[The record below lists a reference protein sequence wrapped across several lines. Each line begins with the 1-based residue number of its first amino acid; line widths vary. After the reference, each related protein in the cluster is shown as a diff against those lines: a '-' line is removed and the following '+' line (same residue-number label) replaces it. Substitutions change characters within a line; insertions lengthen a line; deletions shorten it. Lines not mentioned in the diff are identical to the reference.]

1 MFKYRKKIDE
11 QIAQRV
17 VNYLVKTSITP
28 NQVTTFSLLLA
39 AFAAVFFSF
48 GIYFFTVI
56 GSILFIFSKF
66 LDHVD
71 GQLSRKIKHVSRF
84 GWYYDYFADT
94 AGYVLM
100 FVGISAGIP
109 PGTFEIK
116 IFSIVNFDLQ
126 NYLLFSAIIASI
138 LNTFLGIIHKYKT
151 NKDFYDWPQ
160 TDKFDLAD
168 GIYLIGPIIWINPLF
183 TWFDTVNLFFLLASI
198 GSVVFVIY
206 NIKRFVKNPK

>member
-11 QIAQRV
+11 KIAEKVVKYIAQ
-17 VNYLVKTSITP
+17 TSITP
-28 NQVTTFSLLLA
+28 NQVSTFSLLLA
-39 AFAAVFFSF
+39 ALAAVFFSF
-48 GIYFFTVI
+48 GIYVFSVI

-71 GQLSRKIKHVSRF
+71 GQLARELKKESKF
-84 GWYYDYFADT
+84 GWYYDSFVDT
-94 AGYVLM
+94 ATYILM

-116 IFSIVNFDLQ
+116 FFSIVDFDLQ

-138 LNTFLGIIHKYKT
+138 LNTFLGIVHKYKT
-151 NKDFYDWPQ
+151 SKDFYGFPA
-160 TDKFDLAD
+160 TDKVALED
-168 GIYLIGPIIWINPLF
+168 GIYLIGPITWIGLI
-183 TWFDTVNLFFLLASI
+183 NLFFLISTI

-206 NIKRFVKNPK
+206 NIKRYVKSTK

>member
-11 QIAQRV
+11 KIAAKV
-17 VNYLVKTSITP
+17 VQYLVKTSITP

-48 GIYFFTVI
+48 GIYFFSVI
-56 GSILFIFSKF
+56 GSLLFILAKF

-71 GQLSRKIKHVSRF
+71 GQLARELKKETKF
-84 GWYYDYFADT
+84 GWYYDSFVDT
-94 AGYVLM
+94 LTYILM

-116 IFSIVNFDLQ
+116 FFTIVELDLQ
-126 NYLLFSAIIASI
+126 DYLLFSAIIASI
-138 LNTFLGIIHKYKT
+138 LNTLLGIVHKYKT
-151 NKDFYDWPQ
+151 SKDFYGFPQ
-160 TDKFDLAD
+160 TKKFALED
-168 GIYLIGPIIWINPLF
+168 GVYLIGPITWIGFINF
-183 TWFDTVNLFFLLASI
+183 FFLISSI

-206 NIKRFVKNPK
+206 NIKRFLKNVK

>member
-11 QIAQRV
+11 KIAEKIV
-17 VNYLVKTSITP
+17 KYLIKTSVTP

-48 GIYFFTVI
+48 GIYFFSVI

-71 GQLSRKIKHVSRF
+71 GQLARELKKESKF
-84 GWYYDYFADT
+84 GWYYDSFVDT
-94 AGYVLM
+94 ATYVLM
-100 FVGISAGIP
+100 FIGISAGIP

-116 IFSIVNFDLQ
+116 FFNIVDLDLQ

-138 LNTFLGIIHKYKT
+138 FNTLLGIIHRYRT
-151 NKDFYDWPQ
+151 SKDFYGFPE
-160 TDKFDLAD
+160 TDKVALED
-168 GIYLIGPIIWINPLF
+168 GIYLIGPITWIGLI
-183 TWFDTVNLFFLLASI
+183 NLFFLAATI

-206 NIKRFVKNPK
+206 NLKRFVKTFN

>member
-11 QIAQRV
+11 KIAAKIV
-17 VNYLVKTSITP
+17 KYLVKTSVTP

-48 GIYFFTVI
+48 GIYFFSVI

-71 GQLSRKIKHVSRF
+71 GQLARELKKESKF
-84 GWYYDYFADT
+84 GWYYDSFVDT
-94 AGYVLM
+94 ATYILM
-100 FVGISAGIP
+100 FIGISAGIP

-116 IFSIVNFDLQ
+116 FFSIVDLDLQ

-138 LNTFLGIIHKYKT
+138 FNTLLGIIHRYRT
-151 NKDFYDWPQ
+151 SKDFYGFPE
-160 TDKFDLAD
+160 TDKVALED
-168 GIYLIGPIIWINPLF
+168 GIYLIGPITWIGLI
-183 TWFDTVNLFFLLASI
+183 NLFFLAATI

-206 NIKRFVKNPK
+206 NLKRFVKTFN

>member
-11 QIAQRV
+11 KIAAKV
-17 VNYLVKTSITP
+17 VKYLVKTSITP

-48 GIYFFTVI
+48 GIYFFSVI
-56 GSILFIFSKF
+56 GSLLFILAKF

-71 GQLSRKIKHVSRF
+71 GQLARELKKETKF
-84 GWYYDYFADT
+84 GWYYDSFVDT
-94 AGYVLM
+94 LTYILM

-116 IFSIVNFDLQ
+116 FFTIVELDLQ
-126 NYLLFSAIIASI
+126 DYLLFSAIIASI
-138 LNTFLGIIHKYKT
+138 LNTLLGIVHKYKT
-151 NKDFYDWPQ
+151 SKDFYGFPQ
-160 TDKFDLAD
+160 TKKFALED
-168 GIYLIGPIIWINPLF
+168 GVYLIGPITWIGFINF
-183 TWFDTVNLFFLLASI
+183 FFLISSI

-206 NIKRFVKNPK
+206 NIKRFLKNVK

>member
-11 QIAQRV
+11 KIAEKIV
-17 VNYLVKTSITP
+17 KYLIKTSVTP

-48 GIYFFTVI
+48 GIYFFSVI

-71 GQLSRKIKHVSRF
+71 GQLARELKKESKF
-84 GWYYDYFADT
+84 GWYYDSFVDT
-94 AGYVLM
+94 ATYVLM
-100 FVGISAGIP
+100 FIGISAGIP

-116 IFSIVNFDLQ
+116 FFSIVDLDLQ

-138 LNTFLGIIHKYKT
+138 FNTLLGIIHRYRT
-151 NKDFYDWPQ
+151 SKDFYGFPE
-160 TDKFDLAD
+160 TDKVALED
-168 GIYLIGPIIWINPLF
+168 GIYLIGPITWIGLI
-183 TWFDTVNLFFLLASI
+183 NLFFLAATI

-206 NIKRFVKNPK
+206 NLKRFVKTFN

>member
-11 QIAQRV
+11 KIAEKVVKYIAQ
-17 VNYLVKTSITP
+17 TSITP
-28 NQVTTFSLLLA
+28 NQVSTFSLLLA
-39 AFAAVFFSF
+39 ALAAVFFSY
-48 GIYFFTVI
+48 GIYVFSVI

-71 GQLSRKIKHVSRF
+71 GQLERELKKESKF
-84 GWYYDYFADT
+84 GWYYDSFVDT
-94 AGYVLM
+94 ATYILM

-116 IFSIVNFDLQ
+116 FFSIVDIDLQ

-138 LNTFLGIIHKYKT
+138 FNTFLGIILKFRT
-151 NKDFYDWPQ
+151 SKDFYGFPE
-160 TDKFDLAD
+160 TDKVALED
-168 GIYLIGPIIWINPLF
+168 GVYLIGPITWIGFINF
-183 TWFDTVNLFFLLASI
+183 FFLIASI

-206 NIKRFVKNPK
+206 NLKRFVKSTN

>member
-11 QIAQRV
+11 KIAEKIV
-17 VNYLVKTSITP
+17 KYLIKTSVTP

-48 GIYFFTVI
+48 GIYFFSVI

-71 GQLSRKIKHVSRF
+71 GQLARELKKESKF
-84 GWYYDYFADT
+84 GWYYDSFVDT
-94 AGYVLM
+94 ATYVLM
-100 FVGISAGIP
+100 FIGISAGIP

-116 IFSIVNFDLQ
+116 FFNIVDLDLQ
-126 NYLLFSAIIASI
+126 NYLLFSAILASI
-138 LNTFLGIIHKYKT
+138 FNTLLGIIHRYRT
-151 NKDFYDWPQ
+151 SKDFYGFPG
-160 TDKFDLAD
+160 TDKVALED
-168 GIYLIGPIIWINPLF
+168 GIYLIGPITWIGLI
-183 TWFDTVNLFFLLASI
+183 NLFFLAASV

-206 NIKRFVKNPK
+206 NLKRFVKSTN

>member
-11 QIAQRV
+11 KIAEKIV
-17 VNYLVKTSITP
+17 KYLIKTSVTP

-48 GIYFFTVI
+48 GIYFFSVI

-71 GQLSRKIKHVSRF
+71 GQLARELKKESKF
-84 GWYYDYFADT
+84 GWYYDSFVDT
-94 AGYVLM
+94 ATYVLM
-100 FVGISAGIP
+100 FIGISAGIP

-116 IFSIVNFDLQ
+116 FFNIVDLDLQ

-138 LNTFLGIIHKYKT
+138 FNTLLGIIHRYRT
-151 NKDFYDWPQ
+151 SKDFYGFPE
-160 TDKFDLAD
+160 TDKVALED
-168 GIYLIGPIIWINPLF
+168 GIYLIGPITWIGLI
-183 TWFDTVNLFFLLASI
+183 NLFFLAASV

-206 NIKRFVKNPK
+206 NLKRFVKTFN

>member
-11 QIAQRV
+11 KIAEKVVKYIAQ
-17 VNYLVKTSITP
+17 TSITP
-28 NQVTTFSLLLA
+28 NQVSTFSLLLA
-39 AFAAVFFSF
+39 ALAAVFFSF
-48 GIYFFTVI
+48 GIYVFSVI

-71 GQLSRKIKHVSRF
+71 GQLARELKKESKF
-84 GWYYDYFADT
+84 GWYYDSFVDT
-94 AGYVLM
+94 ATYILM

-116 IFSIVNFDLQ
+116 FFSIVDFDLQ

-138 LNTFLGIIHKYKT
+138 FNTFLGIIHKFRT
-151 NKDFYDWPQ
+151 SKDFYGFPE
-160 TDKFDLAD
+160 TDKVALED
-168 GIYLIGPIIWINPLF
+168 GVYLIGPITWIGFINF
-183 TWFDTVNLFFLLASI
+183 FFLIASI

-206 NIKRFVKNPK
+206 NLKRFIKGIN

>member
-11 QIAQRV
+11 KIAEKVVKYIAQ
-17 VNYLVKTSITP
+17 TSITP
-28 NQVTTFSLLLA
+28 NQVSTFSLLLA
-39 AFAAVFFSF
+39 ALAAVFFSF
-48 GIYFFTVI
+48 GIYVFSVI

-71 GQLSRKIKHVSRF
+71 GQLARELKKESKF
-84 GWYYDYFADT
+84 GWYYDSFVDT
-94 AGYVLM
+94 ATYILI

-116 IFSIVNFDLQ
+116 FFSIVDLDLQ

-138 LNTFLGIIHKYKT
+138 FNTFLGIIHKFRT
-151 NKDFYDWPQ
+151 SKDFYGFPE
-160 TDKFDLAD
+160 TDKVALED
-168 GIYLIGPIIWINPLF
+168 GVYLIGPITWIGF
-183 TWFDTVNLFFLLASI
+183 ISFFFLIASI

-206 NIKRFVKNPK
+206 NIKRFVMNVK

>member
-11 QIAQRV
+11 KIASKV
-17 VNYLVKTSITP
+17 VNYLVKTSVTP

-138 LNTFLGIIHKYKT
+138 FNTLLGIIHRYRT
-151 NKDFYDWPQ
+151 SKDFYGFPE
-160 TDKFDLAD
+160 TDKVALED
-168 GIYLIGPIIWINPLF
+168 GIYLIGPITWIGLI
-183 TWFDTVNLFFLLASI
+183 NLFFLAATI

-206 NIKRFVKNPK
+206 NLKRFVKTFN